1 MGRLLLISLG
11 GFLGTGARYALNGYV
26 SRRFGETFPL
36 GTLVV
41 NLLGSFAIGVLFV
54 ATGPDSRL
62 IVSATM
68 RQFFMAGILGGF
80 TTFSSFSL
88 QTLSLLRSGEFGAAA
103 LNVGLSVGLCLLAA
117 WGGEVAA
124 HRFWIAPS

>member
-1 MGRLLLISLG
+1 M
-11 GFLGTGARYALNGYV
+11 
-26 SRRFGETFPL
+26 
-36 GTLVV
+36 VV
-41 NLLGSFAIGVLFV
+41 NVLGSLAIGVLFV

-68 RQFFMAGILGGF
+68 RQFLMVGILGGF

-88 QTLSLLRSGEFGAAA
+88 QTLTLIRGGEMGAAL

-117 WGGEVAA
+117 WAGEIAA
-124 HRFWIAPS
+124 HRFWIGPS